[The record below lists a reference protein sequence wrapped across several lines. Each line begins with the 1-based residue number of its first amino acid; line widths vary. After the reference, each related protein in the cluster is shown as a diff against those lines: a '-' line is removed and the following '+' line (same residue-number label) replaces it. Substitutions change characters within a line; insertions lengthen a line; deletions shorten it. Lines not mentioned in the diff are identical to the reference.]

1 MESAAGTQPE
11 AHIDVE
17 ADRRGS
23 RSADLILTIVGLLV
37 LVPAVLWLA
46 WMGAWVGSV
55 TGQCQFNV
63 CNDGAIAAG
72 RGMAGLGPV
81 VVWVVALVASIVLL
95 ALRRRASW
103 IPPIAF
109 LVAIGVLYAGAELAE
124 WGAGL

>member
-17 ADRRGS
+17 ADRRAS
-23 RSADLILTIVGLLV
+23 LRADLVLTIVGLLL

-55 TGQCQFNV
+55 SGQCQFTA
-63 CNDGAIAAG
+63 CNDGAIRAGTAMAA
-72 RGMAGLGPV
+72 LGPV
-81 VVWVVALVASIVLL
+81 VVWIVALVASIVVVVR
-95 ALRRRASW
+95 RRRASW

-109 LVAIGVLYAGAELAE
+109 LVAIGVQNVGAWLAH
-124 WGAGL
+124 WGAGI